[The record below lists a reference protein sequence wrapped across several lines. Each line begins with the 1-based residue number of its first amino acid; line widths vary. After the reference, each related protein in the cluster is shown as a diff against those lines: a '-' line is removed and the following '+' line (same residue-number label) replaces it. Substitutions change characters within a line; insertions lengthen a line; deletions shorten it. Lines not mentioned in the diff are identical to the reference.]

1 MALYTVLVPRLASGT
16 PQAEPDPMAA
26 VFVKEGF
33 CWPALFF
40 ALPWLIFRR
49 LWWVLAGYIIVVAVV
64 GAIGNAVGEAFPGPA
79 LVLLHFLFALEA
91 NELRRWTLRRHGYR
105 FAAVVE
111 GRGLEEAEIRYFAGL
126 SPDAAAEATV
136 GQSPTGGRP
145 AAGPIPPPAVPSPPP
160 PALRPLGPMPPSAEA
175 GDVVGLF
182 PAPGAL
188 A

>member
-1 MALYTVLVPRLASGT
+1 MTLYTVLLPGT

-49 LWWVLAGYIIVVAVV
+49 LWWVLAGYVVA
-64 GAIGNAVGEAFPGPA
+64 GAAIMAIGGALGDGFAGPA
-79 LVLLHFLFALEA
+79 FVLFAFLFALEA

-105 FAAVVE
+105 LAAVVE
-111 GRGLEEAEIRYFAGL
+111 GRGLEEAEIRYFVGL
-126 SPDAAAEATV
+126 SPDAAESTA
-136 GQSPTGGRP
+136 GQPP
-145 AAGPIPPPAVPSPPP
+145 IAGAPPPAPPAPPP
-160 PALRPLGPMPPSAEA
+160 QGPILPSAED
-175 GDVVGLF
+175 GEVVGLF